1 MGACGQA
8 TSQCCEATNEA
19 IFERNCDFSEVNY
32 EEICQKLFEDEKNNE
47 IDFTQLYNNKID
59 DEEIK
64 AKIVFREKEKEES
77 KKFVEENLDE
87 IKTKFDQL
95 CRKISKKI
103 I

>member
-64 AKIVFREKEKEES
+64 AKIVLREKEKEES
-77 KKFVEENLDE
+77 KKFIEENLDE
-87 IKTKFDQL
+87 IKTNLIQL